1 MKLKLDQSAP
11 LGIFFCLV
19 LFFCRNQ
26 ILAETHGLK
35 SMVSIVRTYMNATLY
50 VGRVLCMYDNI
61 IIIHVIYV
69 SSMHVC
75 VL

>member
-35 SMVSIVRTYMNATLY
+35 SMVSIVRTNCAYLHECYIVCRTCTLY
-50 VGRVLCMYDNI
+50 V
-61 IIIHVIYV
+61 
-69 SSMHVC
+69 
-75 VL
+75 